1 MKCCIYLYIIILRD
15 GKHKIKKEEP
25 FGNLKIRDS
34 PEKEFG
40 TEFWN
45 LEGYFEPC
53 RVKSE

>member
-1 MKCCIYLYIIILRD
+1 LYIIILRD
-15 GKHKIKKEEP
+15 GKLKIKKEES
-25 FGNLKIRDS
+25 FCTLKIRDS